1 MYDTVSSHDVER
13 LKICIFDAI
22 NITQEITISD
32 LVKAAWAS
40 ASTYRVTD
48 HRGGGYNGGRVRL
61 APQNNWDV
69 NDPTS
74 LSKVITLLEKVA
86 HYFNHEQK
94 TKNDNGKVV
103 QVSFAY
109 LID

>member
-1 MYDTVSSHDVER
+1 MLRIWVPTYIWQDPIPRAMYDTVSSHDVER

-48 HRGGGYNGGRVRL
+48 HRGG
-61 APQNNWDV
+61 A
-69 NDPTS
+69 
-74 LSKVITLLEKVA
+74 IM
-86 HYFNHEQK
+86 
-94 TKNDNGKVV
+94 VV
-103 QVSFAY
+103 ESV
-109 LID
+109 

>member
-1 MYDTVSSHDVER
+1 VSSHDVER

-48 HRGGGYNGGRVRL
+48 HRGG
-61 APQNNWDV
+61 A
-69 NDPTS
+69 
-74 LSKVITLLEKVA
+74 IM
-86 HYFNHEQK
+86 
-94 TKNDNGKVV
+94 VV
-103 QVSFAY
+103 ESV
-109 LID
+109 